1 LVGSGIVIS
10 EAEKLDVENA
20 ITKAENKASAEII
33 VVIARASA
41 GYYYIPYMWGALI
54 ALVVPWPLIHWTWM
68 PVQSIYVIQL
78 AVFAGVTLVLHYP
91 NLRFA
96 LVPRSVMRNRAHQ
109 RARQQFFAQNIYT
122 TVGHTGVL
130 LFISVAE
137 RYAEIVVDSAVHEK
151 VPDDEWKTII
161 DKLTADIGRGLP
173 VSGLIE
179 AIAGIGKHL
188 AVHFPPS
195 AAKENL
201 LSNHLVMLDAE

>member
-1 LVGSGIVIS
+1 VIS
-10 EAEKLDVENA
+10 EAERLDIENA

-41 GYYYIPYMWGALI
+41 GDYYIPYMWGALI
-54 ALVVPWPLIHWTWM
+54 ALAAPWPLIHWTWM

-78 AVFAGVTLVLHYP
+78 AVFAGATLILHYP
-91 NLRFA
+91 DLRFA

-122 TVGHTGVL
+122 TAGHTGVL

-151 VPDDEWKTII
+151 VPNDEWKTII
-161 DKLTADIGRGLP
+161 DKLTGEISRGLP
-173 VSGLIE
+173 VNGLIE
-179 AIAGIGKHL
+179 AIASIGEHL
-188 AVHFPPS
+188 AAHFPPC